1 MRVARQTPAAAA
13 GCLVFQLKAEG
24 EDESHDQFGKGLA
37 VAKRLKIGRLIME
50 IDADGAVLPSPCGCF
65 ANWVTPRSAG
75 VVS

>member
-50 IDADGAVLPSPCGCF
+50 IDADRAVLPSP
-65 ANWVTPRSAG
+65 WVALPNGSPPDHR
-75 VVS
+75 VS